1 MLLWTI
7 LYICLKFFYCYC
19 SLLNYSFCVG
29 WKPEVDKY
37 ILKSQQQKWINKCKY
52 TDTIDVI
59 RGKTLYCSQVMTS
72 RYSRD
77 AFNTHLYFKL
87 LNKQR
92 YKWKD
97 DEWAEY
103 CFLKIVYWLHALFI
117 NPKSLGLICP
127 HHFQP
132 DISPWNN
139 GSWDLKID
147 FKQIFMNFLKIL
159 KWGFYSDF
167 VHCVI

>member
-1 MLLWTI
+1 MFLWNI
-7 LYICLKFFYCYC
+7 LYICLKVFHCYC

-29 WKPEVDKY
+29 WKSEVDKY

-59 RGKTLYCSQVMTS
+59 RGKTLYCSQVIFFISQVMTS

-97 DEWAEY
+97 AEWAEY

-117 NPKSLGLICP
+117 SPKSVGFIMPAL
-127 HHFQP
+127 F
-132 DISPWNN
+132 S
-139 GSWDLKID
+139 LK
-147 FKQIFMNFLKIL
+147 
-159 KWGFYSDF
+159 
-167 VHCVI
+167 